1 MMMINLCVIGA
12 SRIPCMAPEL
22 LAGEDMGIPGLSP
35 PALGPCEPT
44 GRAMGSGLCTKC
56 HLGSVGC
63 FLGTYFAPEMTLR
76 AQKQLP
82 GEADIGGE
90 LRFAITSLSE
100 VVALTSDTGI
110 FPALV
115 QHLGLFLPGAASG
128 CRKPSAFLSRSR
140 SAACLQL

>member
-1 MMMINLCVIGA
+1 
-12 SRIPCMAPEL
+12 
-22 LAGEDMGIPGLSP
+22 
-35 PALGPCEPT
+35 
-44 GRAMGSGLCTKC
+44 MGSGLCTKC
-56 HLGSVGC
+56 RLGSVGC
-63 FLGTYFAPEMTLR
+63 FLGTYFALEMTLR

-128 CRKPSAFLSRSR
+128 CRKPSAFPVPLRCLPAALTLLGQGLR
-140 SAACLQL
+140 PQGAACGGPGATAAVSGDVPTGSARGTGP